1 MSRTLLARKSA
12 LAGRRRLKS
21 FAILLVL
28 GSCLVG
34 VARAQSPLTF
44 ERALQLALAHHPT
57 VMGKRSEQAATLA
70 EKQGAEWA
78 RYPTPTLE
86 ATTRTT
92 AGANTGLLRVD
103 QPLWTGGRI
112 TAGIEAA
119 TSRYDSATVAI
130 EESQLDIAIRII
142 AAYVET
148 LRQKDR
154 EGYALEGVREHEK
167 LLDMISRRVT
177 QEVSSQAD
185 RRLAESRLL
194 QAQSDLSL
202 VQQAFNNGLTQLT
215 QLSGENV
222 TDVTWRGFEIQKHP
236 VSLEAALN
244 TALTYSPTLR
254 RISHGEDAANAD
266 IDAKRSAYW
275 PQLTMRLEHATGGL
289 NPDSRAMLVLTAQP
303 GAGLSAGAGVDA
315 AIARR
320 DAVRQTRT
328 AAEREVRER
337 VMIDWNDW
345 QTARTRLDAAQRT
358 SEISNEVFES
368 YARQYVIGRKTWI
381 DVLNAVRESTLA
393 RFSLAEARAQT
404 AAAALR
410 LRAWTGTLVS
420 E

>member
-1 MSRTLLARKSA
+1 MAAPQKSA
-12 LAGRRRLKS
+12 LAARRGAGLCV
-21 FAILLVL
+21 LLLAL
-28 GSCLVG
+28 GGHATV
-34 VARAQSPLTF
+34 VWAQSPLSF
-44 ERALQLALAHHPT
+44 EDALQRARAHHPV

-70 EKQGAEWA
+70 DKEGAEWA

-86 ATTRTT
+86 ATTRNN
-92 AGANTGLLRVD
+92 AGANTGLLRID

-112 TAGIEAA
+112 SAGIEAA
-119 TSRYDSATVAI
+119 TGRYQSATVAVA
-130 EESQLDIAIRII
+130 ESQLEIAIRVI

-167 LLDMISRRVT
+167 LLDMIGRRVT
-177 QEVSSQAD
+177 REVSSQAD

-202 VQQAFNNGLTQLT
+202 VQQALRSGLTQLV
-215 QLSGENV
+215 QLVGEDV
-222 TDVTWRGFEIQKHP
+222 TDVTWRGFDLEKAP
-236 VSLEAALN
+236 ASLEAARDA
-244 TALTYSPTLR
+244 ALTHSPTLR
-254 RISHGEDAANAD
+254 RLAHSEEAANAD

-275 PQLTMRLEHATGGL
+275 PQLTMRLEHATGGTT
-289 NPDSRAMLVLTAQP
+289 PDSRAMLVLTAQP
-303 GAGLSAGAGVDA
+303 GAGLSAGSGVDA

-320 DAVRQTRT
+320 DAVRQART
-328 AAEREVRER
+328 AAEREVHER
-337 VMIDWNDW
+337 VTIDWNEW
-345 QTARTRLDAAQRT
+345 QAARVRLQAAQRT

-410 LRAWTGTLVS
+410 LRAFTGTLVS